1 MTLQRSNLRKNLL
14 FWIAALIGLTL
25 DQLSKYWV
33 MNGFNLGDTIPIL
46 PGIFHFTYVVNTG
59 AAFSLFAGGADWL
72 RWLSL
77 FVSLGLMAVA
87 WFGIRMR
94 LIEQLGYG
102 LILSGAIG
110 NGVCRFLYSHV
121 VDFLDFRLIQFPVF
135 NLADTFINIGI
146 ACLLYAA
153 FFHAP
158 PPQKSVGTFHETS
171 VQKLGRR
178 EEEEKR

>member
-1 MTLQRSNLRKNLL
+1 MILQRGNLRKNLF
-14 FWIAALIGLTL
+14 FWIAASIGLTL

-33 MNGFNLGDTIPIL
+33 MQDFNLGDTIPIL

-59 AAFSLFAGGADWL
+59 AAFSLFTGGANWL

-77 FVSLGLMAVA
+77 FVSLGLMAFA
-87 WFGIRMR
+87 WFGTRMK
-94 LIEQLGYG
+94 IVEQLGYG
-102 LILSGAIG
+102 FILSGAIG

-146 ACLLYAA
+146 AFLLYAA

-158 PPQKSVGTFHETS
+158 PREKIKSKE
-171 VQKLGRR
+171 
-178 EEEEKR
+178 

>member
-1 MTLQRSNLRKNLL
+1 MILKRGNLRKNLF

-33 MNGFNLGDTIPIL
+33 MQGFNLGESIPIL
-46 PGIFHFTYVVNTG
+46 HGIFHFTYVVNTG
-59 AAFSLFAGGADWL
+59 AAFSLFTGGADWL

-77 FVSLGLMAVA
+77 FVSLGLMAFA
-87 WFGIRMR
+87 WFGTRMK
-94 LIEQLGYG
+94 LVEQLGYG
-102 LILSGAIG
+102 FILSGAIG

-146 ACLLYAA
+146 AFLLYAA
-153 FFHAP
+153 FFDMP
-158 PPQKSVGTFHETS
+158 PSQKSEVGSRKSEAR
-171 VQKLGRR
+171 GERN
-178 EEEEKR
+178 